1 MAPLS
6 RFRTY
11 LYLYKRIYFDE
22 KKNSKNKRSTHE
34 TKQLKGSTAGREFM
48 FLFFLL
54 GLFLVF
60 ARYLFHS
67 NNFFSLERR
76 KKKHQFP
83 SLLAVGDLRVQV
95 FCVCVCV
102 CECVCASVC
111 VGGFNV
117 FFSCRWRRFDWL
129 LCVVLLSVD
138 EMQVLPAPKSS
149 SSSSPLPFS
158 HLSSPSL
165 SLSLSF
171 LFFCVDKKKSRF
183 LLFHFF
189 LFTLVIFIVSPWTPF
204 PLNNILFTNL
214 KYLIFFCVNNERTQ
228 NWLFEIV
235 CILDPLQP
243 PQKVLRFLLQLM
255 NLAKVIKWK
264 YLVDA
269 SDWTRMQK
277 SVGLETW
284 KSSGTHKN
292 EEKMLKWRRNDV
304 TTTHNRNRLKQY
316 HEIKD
321 VGVDNQQFIGGQ
333 WRHLAAFK
341 RTLRSRC
348 KSTENFGFY
357 KTVPRKSRLPK
368 KSP

>member
-1 MAPLS
+1 M
-6 RFRTY
+6 
-11 LYLYKRIYFDE
+11 
-22 KKNSKNKRSTHE
+22 
-34 TKQLKGSTAGREFM
+34 
-48 FLFFLL
+48 
-54 GLFLVF
+54 
-60 ARYLFHS
+60 
-67 NNFFSLERR
+67 
-76 KKKHQFP
+76 
-83 SLLAVGDLRVQV
+83 GDLRVQV
-95 FCVCVCV
+95 FFFCV
-102 CECVCASVC
+102 CVCASVC
-111 VGGFNV
+111 ARV
-117 FFSCRWRRFDWL
+117 CAW
-129 LCVVLLSVD
+129 VVLMFFFLSMETIRLIV
-138 EMQVLPAPKSS
+138 MRCAVVCSQIFIIIISS
-149 SSSSPLPFS
+149 SFFPSFFPFS
-158 HLSSPSL
+158 LS
-165 SLSLSF
+165 
-171 LFFCVDKKKSRF
+171 
-183 LLFHFF
+183 LFHFF
-189 LFTLVIFIVSPWTPF
+189 SFAWTKKISFPPVSLFFVYPGYIHRVSVNAISIEQYTLHEFE
-204 PLNNILFTNL
+204 IL
-214 KYLIFFCVNNERTQ
+214 YFFCVNNERTQ

-243 PQKVLRFLLQLM
+243 PQKVLGFLLQLM

>member
-1 MAPLS
+1 M
-6 RFRTY
+6 
-11 LYLYKRIYFDE
+11 
-22 KKNSKNKRSTHE
+22 E
-34 TKQLKGSTAGREFM
+34 TIRLIVMRCAVVCGWDASAACSQIFIIIISSSF
-48 FLFFLL
+48 
-54 GLFLVF
+54 
-60 ARYLFHS
+60 
-67 NNFFSLERR
+67 
-76 KKKHQFP
+76 FP
-83 SLLAVGDLRVQV
+83 S
-95 FCVCVCV
+95 
-102 CECVCASVC
+102 
-111 VGGFNV
+111 
-117 FFSCRWRRFDWL
+117 FF
-129 LCVVLLSVD
+129 
-138 EMQVLPAPKSS
+138 
-149 SSSSPLPFS
+149 PF
-158 HLSSPSL
+158 

-171 LFFCVDKKKSRF
+171 ISFLLRGQKKISFPPVSLFFVYPGYIHRVSVNAISIEQY
-183 LLFHFF
+183 
-189 LFTLVIFIVSPWTPF
+189 TLHEFE
-204 PLNNILFTNL
+204 ILD
-214 KYLIFFCVNNERTQ
+214 FFCVNNERTQ

-243 PQKVLRFLLQLM
+243 PQKVLGFLLQLM